1 MFGIGGIIKAVTMLL
16 IVGIIAGGIYYITGL
31 RADLAV
37 SEMNNQKLEEG
48 IKAQQELMEQNH
60 GKTMGEGQRL
70 RERGEPQ
77 EQRERGPKA
86 E

>member
-1 MFGIGGIIKAVTMLL
+1 MMFGIGGIIKAVTMLL

-48 IKAQQELMEQNH
+48 IKAQQELMEQ
-60 GKTMGEGQRL
+60 M
-70 RERGEPQ
+70 
-77 EQRERGPKA
+77 KA
-86 E
+86 DIAQIQTINQD